1 MRRMLSWISFAVT
14 AFAVVVVAVSNRHSV
29 PFYFWPGGQGV
40 EMRLFAL
47 VLFTTFA
54 AYLLGR
60 AAGLW
65 RLRILK
71 NQLRQIE
78 QTLRL
83 AERDK
88 LALQQERDAL
98 KASAATGS
106 AAGANAL
113 PTTALTSVASREVA

>member
-1 MRRMLSWISFAVT
+1 MRRILSWLFFAV
-14 AFAVVVVAVSNRHSV
+14 AAVAVVVVAVSNRHSV

-60 AAGLW
+60 VSGLW
-65 RLRILK
+65 RTRQVK
-71 NQLRQIE
+71 TQLRQTE
-78 QTLRL
+78 AALRS

-88 LALQQERDAL
+88 LTLEAERDSL
-98 KASAATGS
+98 KAAAAS
-106 AAGANAL
+106 GAEL
-113 PTTALTSVASREVA
+113 PTAPLAAVAGRDVA